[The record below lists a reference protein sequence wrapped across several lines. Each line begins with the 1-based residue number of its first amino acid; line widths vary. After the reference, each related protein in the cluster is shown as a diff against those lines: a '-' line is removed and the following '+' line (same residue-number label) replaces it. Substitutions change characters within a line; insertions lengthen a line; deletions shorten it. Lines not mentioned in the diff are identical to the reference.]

1 MRVHLD
7 TDFGGD
13 TDDAGALAYLLGRPD
28 VELVG
33 ITTVADHDG
42 LRAAYVR
49 HLLRL
54 AGRDG
59 VPVAAGA
66 AVSLTTGERAD
77 PVTGDPRHWPDLPP
91 DPGRPGAALDLLD
104 RGVAAGASVVGIG
117 PFTNLALYEV
127 ARPGRLATVPV
138 TLMGGWVDP
147 PAAGLPDYGP
157 DKDFNVQWDSRAAGI
172 VVRAARPT
180 LATLPATLAA
190 TLSAADLPRLRAAG
204 PVGALLAR
212 QAEAH
217 GEEYGMAALG
227 RAHPGLPDDL
237 LNNQYDPVACAVAT
251 GWPGAAVQDATLA
264 PTYEGEVLRFV
275 RDPAGAPT
283 RVVTAVDG
291 GAFAEHWLSTVERI

>member
-117 PFTNLALYEV
+117 PFTNLA
-127 ARPGRLATVPV
+127 
-138 TLMGGWVDP
+138 
-147 PAAGLPDYGP
+147 
-157 DKDFNVQWDSRAAGI
+157 
-172 VVRAARPT
+172 PT
-180 LATLPATLAA
+180 LATLPSTL
-190 TLSAADLPRLRAAG
+190 
-204 PVGALLAR
+204 
-212 QAEAH
+212 
-217 GEEYGMAALG
+217 
-227 RAHPGLPDDL
+227 
-237 LNNQYDPVACAVAT
+237 
-251 GWPGAAVQDATLA
+251 AAVQDATLA